1 MSRWTKPRG
10 SRVRSWL
17 DVFSAVWW
25 LALGI
30 AWLFLPDI
38 GLLGVG
44 FLLLG
49 VAWALKAVKVW
60 PNVELD
66 GPEGAVRASGQGS
79 S

>member
-1 MSRWTKPRG
+1 M
-10 SRVRSWL
+10 
-17 DVFSAVWW
+17 
-25 LALGI
+25 
-30 AWLFLPDI
+30 FLPDI